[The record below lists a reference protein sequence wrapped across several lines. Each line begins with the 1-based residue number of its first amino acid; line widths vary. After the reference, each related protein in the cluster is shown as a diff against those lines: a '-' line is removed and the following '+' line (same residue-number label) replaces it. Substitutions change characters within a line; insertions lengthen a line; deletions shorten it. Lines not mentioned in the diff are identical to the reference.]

1 MAKRIVSLVIVA
13 MMLLAMVPFTAS
25 AVDTVDSSLTL
36 TMSKTGFTYTVYQVA
51 TLDTETGAY
60 TLNTTDEGIKTA
72 MNTLDQSGAKF
83 LAALDD
89 ATNPGTSKGK
99 VTNTTNFTTT
109 EMGIYYAKATAW
121 PNNVQR
127 KSNTVIV
134 PSYDTNSKS
143 WKFISGTNAD
153 GGDSLTIDLSTNG
166 KATSGDVHV
175 DKGFDTVTDK
185 DPKYKGQGETV
196 TYTLEAT
203 VIGSTDQKAKFYQI
217 YDTMSKGLT
226 LNNVNDVKVYYLDA
240 SGNAGSEVTDDFKV
254 DYNHTD
260 AKLTGE
266 YADGTFITVTA
277 KENTLKGTAFYAA
290 KKVRV
295 VYTATVNNNAVVGD
309 PGNPNTDGL
318 KYTNAANKTDDVK
331 GPVVRV
337 YTYNA
342 QAYKVD
348 ATNATAQTAL
358 AGAKIGL
365 YSTKDAAE
373 AGNEADAI
381 ATAVTG
387 TDGKAKFIKAGDTN
401 QVCLAPATYWVRELK
416 APDNYN
422 LNTKAYPVVINAST
436 SGNGVSVNTEAI
448 TNTKSK
454 LPQTGGAGTMMFT
467 IIGGALILVA
477 GALFVVV
484 MKKKSSK

>member
-25 AVDTVDSSLTL
+25 AAAQLTL
-36 TMSKTGFTYTVYQVA
+36 TMPKDNFEYTVYQVA

-72 MNTLDQSGAKF
+72 MNTPNQSGADF
-83 LAALDD
+83 LAALDK
-89 ATNPGTSKGK
+89 ASVPGTNPTVVKKGQNFQTGTL
-99 VTNTTNFTTT
+99 
-109 EMGIYYAKATAW
+109 GIYYARATAW

-185 DPKYKGQGETV
+185 DPKYKGQGEKV
-196 TYTLEAT
+196 KYTLEAT
-203 VIGSTDQKAKFYQI
+203 IIGSTDQRAKFYQI

-226 LNNVNDVKVYYLDA
+226 FNNDVKVYYLDA

-254 DYNHTD
+254 ADNNTD
-260 AKLTGE
+260 AKPTGE

-277 KENTLKGTAFYAA
+277 KENTLNNGTAFYAA

-295 VYTATVNNNAVVGD
+295 VYTATVNNNAVVGT

-318 KYTNAANKTDDVK
+318 KYTNAADHSDDVK

-337 YTYNA
+337 YTYVA
-342 QAYKVD
+342 RAYKVD
-348 ATNATAQTAL
+348 ASNGNTPL

-365 YSTKDAAE
+365 YTTEDAAKE
-373 AGNEADAI
+373 GNEKKAV
-381 ATAVTG
+381 ATAFTG
-387 TDGKAKFIKAGDTN
+387 TDGYAKFIKDGDTN
-401 QVCLAPATYWVRELK
+401 EVRLAPATYWVRELK

-422 LNTKAYPVVINAST
+422 LNTKAYSVVLSKDTVDNQ
-436 SGNGVSVNTEAI
+436 GVAVNSQAI

>member
-25 AVDTVDSSLTL
+25 AVDSSLTL

-72 MNTLDQSGAKF
+72 MNTLNQSGAEF
-83 LAALDD
+83 LAALDA
-89 ATNPGTSKGK
+89 ATNPGTSKGT

-121 PNNVQR
+121 PDNVQR

-166 KATSGDVHV
+166 KATSGDVSV

-185 DPKYKGQGETV
+185 DPRYKGQGETV

-217 YDTMSKGLT
+217 YDTLSKGLT
-226 LNNVNDVKVYYLDA
+226 FNDDVKVYYLDA
-240 SGNAGSEVTDDFKV
+240 SGNAGSEVTDDFEV
-254 DYNHTD
+254 DDNKTD

-277 KENTLKGTAFYAA
+277 KDTTLNNGTAFYAA

-295 VYTATVNNNAVVGD
+295 VYTATVNNNAVVGT

-318 KYTNAANKTDDVK
+318 KYTNAANHSADVE

-337 YTYNA
+337 YTYVA
-342 QAYKVD
+342 RAYKVD
-348 ATNATAQTAL
+348 ASNATGETPL

-365 YSTKDAAE
+365 YTTKAAAE
-373 AGNEADAI
+373 AGNENNAV

-387 TDGKAKFIKAGDTN
+387 TDGYAKFIKAGDTN
-401 QVCLAPATYWVRELK
+401 EVRLAPATYWVRELE
-416 APDNYN
+416 APANYN

>member
-1 MAKRIVSLVIVA
+1 MAKRIVSLVIIA

-25 AVDTVDSSLTL
+25 AAAQLTL
-36 TMSKTGFTYTVYQVA
+36 TMPKDNFEYTVYQVA

-60 TLNTTDEGIKTA
+60 TLNTTDEDIKTA
-72 MNTLDQSGAKF
+72 MNTPNQSGAKF
-83 LAALDD
+83 LAALDK
-89 ATNPGTSKGK
+89 ASVPGTNPTVVKKGQNFQTGTL
-99 VTNTTNFTTT
+99 
-109 EMGIYYAKATAW
+109 GIYYARATAW

-153 GGDSLTIDLSTNG
+153 GGDALTIDLSTNG

-175 DKGFDTVTDK
+175 DKGFDNVSDK
-185 DPKYKGQGETV
+185 DPRYKGQGETV
-196 TYTLEAT
+196 KYTLEAT
-203 VIGSTDQKAKFYQI
+203 VIGSTDQRAKFYQI

-240 SGNAGSEVTDDFKV
+240 SGNAGSEVTADFDV

-277 KENTLKGTAFYAA
+277 NDNTLKNGTAFYAA

-295 VYTATVNNNAVVGD
+295 VYTATVNNNAVVGT

-318 KYTNAANKTDDVK
+318 KYTNAATTNGEEH

-337 YTYNA
+337 YTYVA
-342 QAYKVD
+342 RAYKVD
-348 ATNATAQTAL
+348 ASNANSETPL
-358 AGAKIGL
+358 EGAEIGL
-365 YSTKDAAE
+365 YTTEDAAK
-373 AGNEADAI
+373 AGNENDAF
-381 ATAVTG
+381 ATAFTG
-387 TDGKAKFIKAGDTN
+387 TDGYAKFIKDGDTN
-401 QVCLAPATYWVRELK
+401 EVRLAPATYWVRELK
-416 APDNYN
+416 APDYYN
-422 LNTKAYPVVINAST
+422 LNTKVYPVVINAST
-436 SGNGVSVNTEAI
+436 SGNGVAVNNEAI

>member
-25 AVDTVDSSLTL
+25 AVDSSLTL
-36 TMSKTGFTYTVYQVA
+36 TMSKNGFTYTVYQVA

-72 MNTLDQSGAKF
+72 MNTPNQTGADF
-83 LAALDD
+83 LAALD
-89 ATNPGTSKGK
+89 AASNPGTSKGT

-109 EMGIYYAKATAW
+109 EMGIYYAKATEW

-175 DKGFDTVTDK
+175 DKGFDTVSDK
-185 DPKYKGQGETV
+185 DPRYKGQGETV

-203 VIGSTDQKAKFYQI
+203 IIGSTDQRAKFYQI
-217 YDTMSKGLT
+217 YDTLSKGLT
-226 LNNVNDVKVYYLDA
+226 FNDDVRVYYLDA
-240 SGNAGSEVTDDFKV
+240 SGTAGSEVTDDFIV
-254 DYNHTD
+254 DDNNTD
-260 AKLTGE
+260 AKLTGD

-277 KENTLKGTAFYAA
+277 KDTTLDNGTAFYAA

-295 VYTATVNNNAVVGD
+295 VYTATVNNNAVVGT

-318 KYTNAANKTDDVK
+318 KYTNAADKSEDK
-331 GPVVRV
+331 PGPEVRV
-337 YTYNA
+337 YTYVA
-342 QAYKVD
+342 RAYKVD
-348 ATNATAQTAL
+348 ASNGNTPL

-365 YSTKDAAE
+365 YSTKAAAE
-373 AGNEADAI
+373 AGVEANAI
-381 ATAVTG
+381 ATGTTG
-387 TDGKAKFIKAGDTN
+387 TDGKAKFIKDGDTN
-401 QVCLAPATYWVRELK
+401 EVRLAPATYWVRELK

>member
-25 AVDTVDSSLTL
+25 AVDSSLTL

-51 TLDTETGAY
+51 TLNTETGAY
-60 TLNTTDEGIKTA
+60 TLNTSDAGIKTA
-72 MNTLDQSGAKF
+72 MNTLKQSGAEF
-83 LAALDD
+83 LAALD
-89 ATNPGTSKGK
+89 AASNPGTSKGT

-109 EMGIYYAKATAW
+109 EMGIYYAKATVW
-121 PNNVQR
+121 PDNVQR

-166 KATSGDVHV
+166 KAASGDVHV

-185 DPKYKGQGETV
+185 APKYKGQGETV
-196 TYTLEAT
+196 KYTLEAT

-226 LNNVNDVKVYYLDA
+226 FNDDVRVYYLDA
-240 SGNAGSEVTDDFKV
+240 SGNAGSEVTDDFLV
-254 DYNHTD
+254 DDNNTD

-277 KENTLKGTAFYAA
+277 KENTLNGTAFYAA

-295 VYTATVNNNAVVGD
+295 VYTATVNNNAVVGT

-318 KYTNAANKTDDVK
+318 KYTNAADKSEDK
-331 GPVVRV
+331 PGPEVRV
-337 YTYNA
+337 YTYVA
-342 QAYKVD
+342 RAYKVD
-348 ATNATAQTAL
+348 ASNANSETPL
-358 AGAKIGL
+358 AGAEIGL
-365 YSTKDAAE
+365 YTTKAAAE
-373 AGNEADAI
+373 AGNKNDAF
-381 ATAVTG
+381 ATAFTG
-387 TDGKAKFIKAGDTN
+387 TDGYAKFIKDGDTN
-401 QVCLAPATYWVRELK
+401 EVRLAPATYWVRELK

-436 SGNGVSVNTEAI
+436 SGNGVSFNNEAI

>member
-25 AVDTVDSSLTL
+25 AVDSSLTL

-60 TLNTTDEGIKTA
+60 TLNTSDADIKTA
-72 MNTLDQSGAKF
+72 MNTLKQSGADF
-83 LAALDD
+83 LAALDK
-89 ATNPGTSKGK
+89 ASNPGTSKGT
-99 VTNTTNFTTT
+99 VTNTTDFTTT

-166 KATSGDVHV
+166 KATSGDVSV

-185 DPKYKGQGETV
+185 DPKYKGQGQTV
-196 TYTLEAT
+196 KYTLEAT
-203 VIGSTDQKAKFYQI
+203 VIGSTDQRAKFYQI

-295 VYTATVNNNAVVGD
+295 VYTATVNNNAVVGT

-318 KYTNAANKTDDVK
+318 KYTNAADKSEDK
-331 GPVVRV
+331 PGPEVRV
-337 YTYNA
+337 YTYVA
-342 QAYKVD
+342 RAYKVD
-348 ATNATAQTAL
+348 ASNGNTPL

-365 YSTKDAAE
+365 YTT
-373 AGNEADAI
+373 EADAEEGSENKAV
-381 ATAVTG
+381 ATAFTG
-387 TDGKAKFIKAGDTN
+387 TDGYAKFIKDGDTN
-401 QVCLAPATYWVRELK
+401 EVRLAPATYWVRELK

-436 SGNGVSVNTEAI
+436 SGNGVSFNNEAI